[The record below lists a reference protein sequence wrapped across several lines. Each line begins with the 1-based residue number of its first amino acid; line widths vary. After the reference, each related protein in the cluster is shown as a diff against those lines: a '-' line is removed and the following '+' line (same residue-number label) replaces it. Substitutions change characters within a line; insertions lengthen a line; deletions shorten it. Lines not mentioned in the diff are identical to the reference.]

1 VDSTSKD
8 ALTTSTKHFKK
19 QSAKTARKTEQM
31 NTYRVVI
38 ETLID
43 AASLE
48 DLQMRIDNETPG
60 EILES
65 ATDIYITITDEA
77 KL

>member
-1 VDSTSKD
+1 
-8 ALTTSTKHFKK
+8 
-19 QSAKTARKTEQM
+19 M